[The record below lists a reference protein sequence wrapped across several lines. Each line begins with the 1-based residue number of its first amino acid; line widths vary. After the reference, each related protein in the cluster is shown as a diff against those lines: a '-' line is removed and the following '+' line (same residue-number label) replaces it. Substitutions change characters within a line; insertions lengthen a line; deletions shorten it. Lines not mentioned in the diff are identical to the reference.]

1 MEQLK
6 IIGKRI
12 LIILAIAGAILA
24 VGLAGQ
30 LDHDEYIEVN
40 STPQTRMPYW
50 YE

>member
-1 MEQLK
+1 MELIK
-6 IIGKRI
+6 KIGKRI

-24 VGLAGQ
+24 VGLAGE
-30 LDHDEYIEVN
+30 LDQDEYIEVN

>member
-6 IIGKRI
+6 VIGKRI

-24 VGLAGQ
+24 VGFVGQ

-40 STPQTRMPYW
+40 STPKTRMPYW

>member
-12 LIILAIAGAILA
+12 LIILAIAGAIFA

-40 STPQTRMPYW
+40 STPKTRMPYW